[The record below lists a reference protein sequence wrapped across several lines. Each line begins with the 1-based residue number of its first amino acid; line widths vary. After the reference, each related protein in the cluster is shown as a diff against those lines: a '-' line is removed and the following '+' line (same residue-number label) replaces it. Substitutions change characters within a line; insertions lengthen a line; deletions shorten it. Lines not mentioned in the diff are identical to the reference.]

1 MGLRG
6 VPTRVYGVPTPATRR
21 QQMGDTMSMVRRQEF
36 GATVICTS
44 SGQETWT
51 RAMNGVEFCADCGAT
66 DHAKADA

>member
-1 MGLRG
+1 
-6 VPTRVYGVPTPATRR
+6 
-21 QQMGDTMSMVRRQEF
+21 MGDTMSMVRKQQF
-36 GATVICTS
+36 GATVICTF